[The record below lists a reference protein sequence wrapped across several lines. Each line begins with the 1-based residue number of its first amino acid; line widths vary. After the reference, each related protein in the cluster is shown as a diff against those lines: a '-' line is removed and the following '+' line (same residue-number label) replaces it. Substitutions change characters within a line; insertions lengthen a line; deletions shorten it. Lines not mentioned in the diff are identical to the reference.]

1 MGFERVRL
9 DEAGRVV
16 IPAKMRKELGMSKG
30 DWLVIGVEDGE
41 VRVFTVEEAIRK
53 AQETMRKYVPDR
65 SRSMVDELISE
76 RRWEAALEDAEAAGD
91 EELIARLRVEAAR
104 E

>member
-1 MGFERVRL
+1 MGFERVKL
-9 DEAGRVV
+9 DDAGRVV
-16 IPAKMRKELGMSKG
+16 IPAKMRKALGMKKG

-41 VRVFTVEEAIRK
+41 VRVFRIQEAIRK

-65 SRSMVDELISE
+65 NRSVVDEFIAD
-76 RRWEAALEDAEAAGD
+76 RHAEA
-91 EELIARLRVEAAR
+91 ER

>member
-9 DEAGRVV
+9 DEAGRIV
-16 IPAKMRKELGMSKG
+16 IPAKMRKALGMQKH

-41 VRVFTVEEAIRK
+41 VRVFTIAEAIRK
-53 AQETMRKYVPDR
+53 AQETARKYMPPNGR
-65 SRSMVDELISE
+65 SIIDELIAE
-76 RRWEAALEDAEAAGD
+76 RRWEAALEDAEAAGN
-91 EELIARLRVEAAR
+91 EELIARLRAEAAR